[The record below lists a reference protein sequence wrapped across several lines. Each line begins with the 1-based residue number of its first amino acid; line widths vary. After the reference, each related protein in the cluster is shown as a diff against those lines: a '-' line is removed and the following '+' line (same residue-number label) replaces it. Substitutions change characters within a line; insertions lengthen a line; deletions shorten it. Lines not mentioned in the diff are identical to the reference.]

1 MPVQY
6 PQQLEAERLPHGAL
20 PDIRFT
26 RPELQFAQTLN
37 VTDQV
42 LERNLAPER
51 AGRPAFFCGERAITY
66 EQLNDAVNR
75 LGNALRGLD
84 IGAGDR
90 VVLRLPNSIEFVVC
104 ALALHRLGAVVVP
117 TNVLLREPIVTHIVN
132 CTAAKAIIVHEEFL
146 DAVDRGRSAQ
156 PALRWR
162 IVAGRDGSRPGG
174 DDTLSYE
181 QLLASGSAVLAST
194 AVSRDALAAI
204 FFTSGTTGMPK
215 GCMHLAGTLLAG
227 AHAGLHMYDG
237 IRADDVVSGTPPLA
251 FTFGYGHVM
260 LLPLLAGIPGAFVEG
275 RATPQNVFRTIARH
289 RVSLFHSVPS
299 AYIQM
304 LGAVADAEHLDL
316 TSLRTTL
323 AAGAPTPPTV
333 FRAWQERF
341 GTPIANAMGSS
352 ESFVSIFSRWLP
364 DPPPGAMGEPLPGWE
379 IRVLDENGADAARG
393 AIGRLAIRG
402 PAGTMYWHAPEKQA
416 EAVIDGW
423 SLTGDLVRQDEAGR
437 FWHECR
443 NDDVIKSR
451 GYRISPGE
459 VEDALL
465 AHAAVFEPAVVGA
478 PDPVHGQRV
487 KAYVALNSGYLPSA
501 ALVEELRGFAR
512 ERLAPYQ
519 VPADIEFI
527 DAMPKTET
535 GKILRREL
543 RERARAASGVVSD
556 ETAHRAARHAVV
568 ITGEP

>member
-6 PQQLEAERLPHGAL
+6 PPQLEADRLPRGAL

-26 RPELQFAQTLN
+26 RPELQYPDTLN
-37 VTDQV
+37 VADHL
-42 LERNLAPER
+42 LERNLAPAH
-51 AGRPAFFCGERAITY
+51 AGRTAFFCGERAISY
-66 EQLNDAVNR
+66 AQLNESVNR
-75 LGNALRGLD
+75 LGSALRSLD

-90 VVLRLPNSIEFVVC
+90 VVLRLPNSIEFAVC

-132 CTAAKAIIVHEEFL
+132 RTAAKAIIVHQEFL
-146 DAVDRGRSAQ
+146 DAVERGRAAQ
-156 PALRWR
+156 PALQWR
-162 IVAGRDGSRPGG
+162 IVAGGETRRPAGAAC
-174 DDTLSYE
+174 LCYE
-181 QLLASGSAVLAST
+181 QLLESGSASL
-194 AVSRDALAAI
+194 VSAPVPRDALAAI
-204 FFTSGTTGMPK
+204 FFTSGTSGLPK

-227 AHAGLHMYDG
+227 AHAGLNMYDA
-237 IRADDVVSGTPPLA
+237 IRPDDVVSGTPPLA
-251 FTFGYGHVM
+251 FTFGYGHVL
-260 LLPLLAGIPGAFVEG
+260 LLPLAAGVPGVFIEG
-275 RATPQNVFRTIARH
+275 RATPQNVFRTIERR
-289 RVSLFHSVPS
+289 RVTLFHSVPS

-304 LGAVADAEHLDL
+304 LGAVADADRHDL
-316 TSLRTTL
+316 TSLRATL

-352 ESFVSIFSRWLP
+352 ESFVSIFSRWLA
-364 DPPPGAMGEPLPGWE
+364 DPPPGAMGLPLPGWE
-379 IRVLDENGADAARG
+379 VRVLDEDGQDAARG
-393 AIGRLAIRG
+393 AIGRLAVRG
-402 PAGTMYWHAPEKQA
+402 PAGTLYWRDPAKQA
-416 EAVIDGW
+416 EAVIEGW
-423 SLTGDLVRQDEAGR
+423 SLTGDLVRQDDEGC

-465 AHAAVFEPAVVGA
+465 AHAAVLEPAVIGA
-478 PDPVHGQRV
+478 PDAVYGQRV
-487 KAYVALNSGYLPSA
+487 KAFVTLRSGYQPSD
-501 ALVEELRGFAR
+501 ALVEELRNFAR

-519 VPADIEFI
+519 VPAEIEFI

-543 RERARAASGVVSD
+543 RERERARTGGVAHELAYEPAVAA
-556 ETAHRAARHAVV
+556 
-568 ITGEP
+568 GES